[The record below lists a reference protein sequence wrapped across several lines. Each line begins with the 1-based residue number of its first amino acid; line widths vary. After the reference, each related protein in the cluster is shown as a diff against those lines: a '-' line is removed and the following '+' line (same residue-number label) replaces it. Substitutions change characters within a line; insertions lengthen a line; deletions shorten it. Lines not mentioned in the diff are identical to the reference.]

1 MALNLRRVFL
11 HSQKAAMRQM
21 STEAPKVT
29 IARNILFMQRVA
41 EAKDEAALQKIALP
55 NVDLANLPTELSSMS
70 GYLSLTAAAASTEKF
85 TADPTAWQNMDF
97 AAFAATEAQRT
108 ETWPFLLG
116 FV

>member
-1 MALNLRRVFL
+1 MALNLRRVLL
-11 HSQKAAMRQM
+11 HSQKAAVRQM
-21 STEAPKVT
+21 STESPKVT

-41 EAKDEAALQKIALP
+41 EAKDEGALQNLALP
-55 NVDLANLPTELSSMS
+55 NVDLANLPSELSPMS
-70 GYLSLTAAAASTEKF
+70 GYLSLTATAASTEKF

-108 ETWPFLLG
+108 ETWPFLVG